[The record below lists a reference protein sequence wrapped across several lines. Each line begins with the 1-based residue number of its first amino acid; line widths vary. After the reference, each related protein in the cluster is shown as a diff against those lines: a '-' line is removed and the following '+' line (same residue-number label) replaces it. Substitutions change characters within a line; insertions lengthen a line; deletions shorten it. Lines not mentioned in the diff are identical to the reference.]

1 MQIKKKALGAVALS
15 FSALA
20 TEVALTQVA
29 NADVIRGDEVIAGN
43 FKPLENQVG
52 NDSYR
57 ITYTITND
65 STGKT
70 YKMTDSVKDNTTKA
84 AYDYIINHETDFYDS
99 HASGLDKGEP
109 VYFPDIVYDADEPHM
124 AGPFIVKS
132 YKVSKSAQTSN
143 GKTQYGAHFD
153 IHVSNEKPYNKTL
166 VKMVNDKGVLLD
178 ELSYPSS
185 ELAISLARAAL
196 SNHTKIPYIA
206 IVGPNTI
213 DKHDVTNLSS
223 ELVTYNGPEISSEQT
238 SYIFG
243 SPIKNGDVIKTFT
256 VTVKS
261 LDTDKELPIDE
272 RVIPNKV
279 TKPVETKP
287 VETKPVETKPV
298 ETKPVETKPATTKPV
313 ETKPVE
319 TKPVETKP
327 VETKPVE
334 TKPVTTKPVE
344 TKPVTTK
351 PVETKPAVTNYN
363 VTVKITDDATGKVI
377 GTKTLTGTGDDKYT
391 EVRSQQVNAFN
402 AYLKNGKY
410 EGLPV
415 SIIEND
421 NGYNYTYRPTGTVYQ
436 PVSSNSSE
444 GTRQSGNV
452 TTKTTT
458 LDLHVTSKPTP
469 AQSEVIEVVSKDGS
483 LLKTLTPQDL
493 GGKSVAEIVGSVRDG
508 LGNNIIPNTTLTST
522 EKPVYVTTNGTTVK
536 MWKLVL
542 TQGNIANPI
551 ETKPAETKPV
561 ETKPVE
567 TKPVETKPVETKPVE
582 TKPVETKPVET
593 KPVETKPVETKP
605 VEAKPVETK
614 PVETKPV
621 ETKPVETRP
630 VETKPVETKPV
641 ETKPVETKPVET
653 KPVETKPVETKPVET
668 KPVETKPVETKPVE
682 TKPVE
687 TKPITIKPVE
697 TKPVETKPVETKPV
711 ETKPVETKP
720 VETKPV
726 ETKPVETKPVDT
738 KPVETKPV
746 ETKPVETKPVETKP
760 VETKPVETKPV
771 ETKPVETKPVETK
784 PVETKPVETKPVET
798 KQTDPAKSTD
808 TKVDTKQTE
817 SAKSTDTKVTTA
829 SDTKPVVPTKDTTTS
844 KPVAPESLPK
854 TGDVGSILSYIGGS
868 SIISGL
874 SMLVKRRKNK

>member
-20 TEVALTQVA
+20 SEVALTQVA

-99 HASGLDKGEP
+99 HTSGLDKGEP

-196 SNHTKIPYIA
+196 STHTKIPYIA

-223 ELVTYNGPEISSEQT
+223 ELVTYNGPEISSKQT

-298 ETKPVETKPATTKPV
+298 ETKPVETKPVETKPV

-334 TKPVTTKPVE
+334 TKPVETKPVE
-344 TKPVTTK
+344 TKPVETKPVEVKPVTTK
-351 PVETKPAVTNYN
+351 PVETKPAITNYN

-415 SIIEND
+415 SLIEND

-452 TTKTTT
+452 ITKTAT

-493 GGKSVAEIVGSVRDG
+493 GGKSVAEVVGSVRDG
-508 LGNNIIPNTTLTST
+508 LGNNIIPNTTVTST
-522 EKPVYVTTNGTTVK
+522 DKPVYVTTNGTTVK
-536 MWKLVL
+536 TWKFVM
-542 TQGNIANPI
+542 TQGNIAN
-551 ETKPAETKPV
+551 PV

-567 TKPVETKPVETKPVE
+567 TKPVETKPAETK
-582 TKPVETKPVET
+582 
-593 KPVETKPVETKP
+593 
-605 VEAKPVETK
+605 
-614 PVETKPV
+614 
-621 ETKPVETRP
+621 
-630 VETKPVETKPV
+630 
-641 ETKPVETKPVET
+641 
-653 KPVETKPVETKPVET
+653 
-668 KPVETKPVETKPVE
+668 
-682 TKPVE
+682 
-687 TKPITIKPVE
+687 
-697 TKPVETKPVETKPV
+697 
-711 ETKPVETKP
+711 
-720 VETKPV
+720 
-726 ETKPVETKPVDT
+726 VD
-738 KPVETKPV
+738 
-746 ETKPVETKPVETKP
+746 
-760 VETKPVETKPV
+760 
-771 ETKPVETKPVETK
+771 
-784 PVETKPVETKPVET
+784 
-798 KQTDPAKSTD
+798 AKSTD
-808 TKVDTKQTE
+808 TKSTD
-817 SAKSTDTKVTTA
+817 AKST
-829 SDTKPVVPTKDTTTS
+829 KPI
-844 KPVAPESLPK
+844 APESLPK
-854 TGDVGSILSYIGGS
+854 TGDAGSLLGYIGSS

-874 SMLVKRRKNK
+874 AALIKRRKK

>member
-29 NADVIRGDEVIAGN
+29 KADVIRGDEVIAGN

-99 HASGLDKGEP
+99 HTSGLDKGEP
-109 VYFPDIVYDADEPHM
+109 IYFPDIVYDADEPHM

-223 ELVTYNGPEISSEQT
+223 ELVTYTGPEISSEQT
-238 SYIFG
+238 SDIFG

-298 ETKPVETKPATTKPV
+298 ETKPVETKPV

-319 TKPVETKP
+319 TKPS
-327 VETKPVE
+327 
-334 TKPVTTKPVE
+334 
-344 TKPVTTK
+344 
-351 PVETKPAVTNYN
+351 VTNYN

-377 GTKTLTGTGDDKYT
+377 STKTLTGTGNDKYN
-391 EVRSQQVNAFN
+391 EVRNQQINAFN

-421 NGYNYTYRPTGTVYQ
+421 NGYNYTYRPTGAVYQ

-452 TTKTTT
+452 TTKTAT

-469 AQSEVIEVVSKDGS
+469 AQSEVIDVVSKDGL
-483 LLKTLTPQDL
+483 LLKTLTSQDL
-493 GGKSVAEIVGSVRDG
+493 GGKTVAEVVGSVRDG
-508 LGNNIIPNTTLTST
+508 LGNNIIPNTTVTST
-522 EKPVYVTTNGTTVK
+522 DKPVYVTTNGTTVK
-536 MWKLVL
+536 TWKFVL
-542 TQGNIANPI
+542 TQGNIANP
-551 ETKPAETKPV
+551 V
-561 ETKPVE
+561 E
-567 TKPVETKPVETKPVE
+567 
-582 TKPVETKPVET
+582 
-593 KPVETKPVETKP
+593 
-605 VEAKPVETK
+605 
-614 PVETKPV
+614 
-621 ETKPVETRP
+621 
-630 VETKPVETKPV
+630 
-641 ETKPVETKPVET
+641 
-653 KPVETKPVETKPVET
+653 
-668 KPVETKPVETKPVE
+668 
-682 TKPVE
+682 
-687 TKPITIKPVE
+687 
-697 TKPVETKPVETKPV
+697 
-711 ETKPVETKP
+711 
-720 VETKPV
+720 
-726 ETKPVETKPVDT
+726 T

-798 KQTDPAKSTD
+798 KPVETKPVETKPVETKPVETKPVETKPVETKPVETKPVGTKPVETKPVETKPVETKPVETKPVETKPVEPTPVETKPVETKPVETKPVDTKPVETKPVETKPAETKPVETKPAETKPVETKPVETKSVETKTAETKPTETKVNAKSTD
-808 TKVDTKQTE
+808 TKSTDVKSTDAKTTD
-817 SAKSTDTKVTTA
+817 AKST
-829 SDTKPVVPTKDTTTS
+829 

-854 TGDVGSILSYIGGS
+854 TGDGGSILSYLGSS

-874 SMLVKRRKNK
+874 AALIKRRKK

>member
-109 VYFPDIVYDADEPHM
+109 VYFPDIVYDADEPHIS
-124 AGPFIVKS
+124 GPFIVKS

-166 VKMVNDKGVLLD
+166 VKIVNDKGVLLG

-185 ELAISLARAAL
+185 KLAISSARAAL
-196 SNHTKIPYIA
+196 KNHTRIPYIA
-206 IVGPNTI
+206 TFGPNAI
-213 DKHDVTNLSS
+213 DKHDVTSLSS
-223 ELVTYNGPEISSEQT
+223 ELVTYNGPEISSTQT
-238 SYIFG
+238 SEIFG
-243 SPIKNGDVIKTFT
+243 SPIKNGDVIKTIT

-261 LDTDKELPIDE
+261 LDTDTELPVAD

-279 TKPVETKP
+279 TKPIETKPVETKPVETKPVETKPVETKPVETKP

-298 ETKPVETKPATTKPV
+298 ETKPVETKPA
-313 ETKPVE
+313 
-319 TKPVETKP
+319 
-327 VETKPVE
+327 
-334 TKPVTTKPVE
+334 
-344 TKPVTTK
+344 TTK

-391 EVRSQQVNAFN
+391 EVRNQQVNAFN

-452 TTKTTT
+452 TTKTAT

-536 MWKLVL
+536 TWKLVL
-542 TQGNIANPI
+542 TQGNIAN
-551 ETKPAETKPV
+551 PV

-621 ETKPVETRP
+621 ETKPV
-630 VETKPVETKPV
+630 
-641 ETKPVETKPVET
+641 
-653 KPVETKPVETKPVET
+653 
-668 KPVETKPVETKPVE
+668 
-682 TKPVE
+682 
-687 TKPITIKPVE
+687 
-697 TKPVETKPVETKPV
+697 
-711 ETKPVETKP
+711 
-720 VETKPV
+720 
-726 ETKPVETKPVDT
+726 DT

-771 ETKPVETKPVETK
+771 ETKPVENKPVETK

-798 KQTDPAKSTD
+798 KPIETKPVETKVDAKSTD
-808 TKVDTKQTE
+808 TKSTDVKSTDV
-817 SAKSTDTKVTTA
+817 KSTDTKSTYVKST
-829 SDTKPVVPTKDTTTS
+829 DTKLADAKFTDAKST

-854 TGDVGSILSYIGGS
+854 TGDGGSILSYLGSS

-874 SMLVKRRKNK
+874 AALIKRRKK

>member
-20 TEVALTQVA
+20 SEVALTQVA

-99 HASGLDKGEP
+99 HTSGLDKGEP
-109 VYFPDIVYDADEPHM
+109 IYFPDVVYDADEPHM

-196 SNHTKIPYIA
+196 SNHSKIPYIA

-298 ETKPVETKPATTKPV
+298 ETKPVETKP
-313 ETKPVE
+313 
-319 TKPVETKP
+319 
-327 VETKPVE
+327 
-334 TKPVTTKPVE
+334 VE

-351 PVETKPAVTNYN
+351 PVETKPAITNYN

-415 SIIEND
+415 SLIEND

-452 TTKTTT
+452 ITKTAT

-493 GGKSVAEIVGSVRDG
+493 GGKSVAEVVGSVRDG
-508 LGNNIIPNTTLTST
+508 LGNNIIPNTTVTST
-522 EKPVYVTTNGTTVK
+522 DKPVYVTTNGTTVK
-536 MWKLVL
+536 TWKFIL
-542 TQGNIANPI
+542 TQGNI
-551 ETKPAETKPV
+551 TTPV

-605 VEAKPVETK
+605 VD
-614 PVETKPV
+614 
-621 ETKPVETRP
+621 
-630 VETKPVETKPV
+630 TKPVETKPV

-653 KPVETKPVETKPVET
+653 KPVETKPTETKPVDT
-668 KPVETKPVETKPVE
+668 KPT
-682 TKPVE
+682 
-687 TKPITIKPVE
+687 
-697 TKPVETKPVETKPV
+697 
-711 ETKPVETKP
+711 
-720 VETKPV
+720 

-798 KQTDPAKSTD
+798 KPVATKPVDIKPVETKPLETKVDAKSTD
-808 TKVDTKQTE
+808 
-817 SAKSTDTKVTTA
+817 AKSTDVKSTDAKTTDAKSTDAKTTDAKSTDVKSTYTKSADAKSTDA
-829 SDTKPVVPTKDTTTS
+829 KSTKPI
-844 KPVAPESLPK
+844 APESLPK
-854 TGDVGSILSYIGGS
+854 TGDGGSILSYLGSS

-874 SMLVKRRKNK
+874 AALIKRRKK

>member
-29 NADVIRGDEVIAGN
+29 NADVIRGDEVIAEN

-99 HASGLDKGEP
+99 HTSGLDKGEP
-109 VYFPDIVYDADEPHM
+109 IYFPDIVYDADEPHM

-166 VKMVNDKGVLLD
+166 VQIVNDKGVLLNEMD
-178 ELSYPSS
+178 YPSTK
-185 ELAISLARAAL
+185 LAISSARAAL
-196 SNHTKIPYIA
+196 QNHTRIPYIA
-206 IVGPNTI
+206 ILGTNGMSQ
-213 DKHDVTNLSS
+213 HDVTNLSS
-223 ELVTYNGPEISSEQT
+223 ELVTYSGPEISSKQT
-238 SYIFG
+238 SDIFG
-243 SPIKNGDVIKTFT
+243 SPIKNGDVIKTIT

-261 LDTDKELPIDE
+261 LDSDKELPVDE

-279 TKPVETKP
+279 TKPIE
-287 VETKPVETKPV
+287 
-298 ETKPVETKPATTKPV
+298 TKPV

-334 TKPVTTKPVE
+334 TKPVETKPVETKPDETKPVE

-351 PVETKPAVTNYN
+351 PVETKPVETKPVETKPVTTKPVETKPSVTNYN
-363 VTVKITDDATGKVI
+363 ITVKITDDATGKVI
-377 GTKTLTGTGDDKYT
+377 NTKTLTGTGNDKYN
-391 EVRSQQVNAFN
+391 EVRNQQVNAFN

-415 SIIEND
+415 SINEND
-421 NGYNYTYRPTGTVYQ
+421 NGYNYTYRPTGAVYQ

-452 TTKTTT
+452 TTKTAT

-469 AQSEVIEVVSKDGS
+469 AQSEVIEVVSKDGL
-483 LLKTLTPQDL
+483 LLKTLTSQDL
-493 GGKSVAEIVGSVRDG
+493 GGKTVAEVVGSVRDG
-508 LGNNIIPNTTLTST
+508 LGNNIIPNTTVTST
-522 EKPVYVTTNGTTVK
+522 DKPVYITTNGTTVK
-536 MWKLVL
+536 TWKLVL
-542 TQGNIANPI
+542 TQGDIANPVDSKPV
-551 ETKPAETKPV
+551 ETKPVETKPDETKPV

-605 VEAKPVETK
+605 VETKPVETK

-621 ETKPVETRP
+621 ETKPVETKPVETKPVETKPVETKPVETKPVEPKPAETRP

-687 TKPITIKPVE
+687 TKPVE

-711 ETKPVETKP
+711 ETKPAETKP
-720 VETKPV
+720 VETKPA
-726 ETKPVETKPVDT
+726 ETKPVETKT
-738 KPVETKPV
+738 AETKPT
-746 ETKPVETKPVETKP
+746 ETKVN
-760 VETKPVETKPV
+760 
-771 ETKPVETKPVETK
+771 
-784 PVETKPVETKPVET
+784 
-798 KQTDPAKSTD
+798 AKSTD
-808 TKVDTKQTE
+808 TKSTDVKSTDAKTTD
-817 SAKSTDTKVTTA
+817 AKST
-829 SDTKPVVPTKDTTTS
+829 

-854 TGDVGSILSYIGGS
+854 TGDGGSILSYLGSS

-874 SMLVKRRKNK
+874 ATLIKRRKNK

>member
-29 NADVIRGDEVIAGN
+29 KADVIRGDEVIAGN

-99 HASGLDKGEP
+99 HTSGLDKGEP
-109 VYFPDIVYDADEPHM
+109 IYFPDIVYDADEPHM

-223 ELVTYNGPEISSEQT
+223 ELVTYTGPEISSKQT
-238 SYIFG
+238 SDIFG

-298 ETKPVETKPATTKPV
+298 ETKPVETKPV
-313 ETKPVE
+313 ETKPS
-319 TKPVETKP
+319 
-327 VETKPVE
+327 
-334 TKPVTTKPVE
+334 
-344 TKPVTTK
+344 
-351 PVETKPAVTNYN
+351 VTNYN

-377 GTKTLTGTGDDKYT
+377 STKTLTGTGNDKYN
-391 EVRSQQVNAFN
+391 EVRNQQINAFN

-421 NGYNYTYRPTGTVYQ
+421 NGYNYTYRPTGAVYQ

-452 TTKTTT
+452 TTKTAT

-469 AQSEVIEVVSKDGS
+469 AQSEVIDVVSKDGL
-483 LLKTLTPQDL
+483 LLKTLTSQDL
-493 GGKSVAEIVGSVRDG
+493 GGKTVAEVVGSVRDG
-508 LGNNIIPNTTLTST
+508 LGNNIIPNTTVTST
-522 EKPVYVTTNGTTVK
+522 DKPVYVTTNGTTVK
-536 MWKLVL
+536 TWKFVL
-542 TQGNIANPI
+542 TQGNIAN
-551 ETKPAETKPV
+551 PV

-593 KPVETKPVETKP
+593 KPVEPTPVETKPVETKP
-605 VEAKPVETK
+605 AETKPVETKPAETK

-621 ETKPVETRP
+621 ETKS
-630 VETKPVETKPV
+630 VETKTAETKPT
-641 ETKPVETKPVET
+641 ETKVN
-653 KPVETKPVETKPVET
+653 
-668 KPVETKPVETKPVE
+668 
-682 TKPVE
+682 
-687 TKPITIKPVE
+687 
-697 TKPVETKPVETKPV
+697 
-711 ETKPVETKP
+711 
-720 VETKPV
+720 
-726 ETKPVETKPVDT
+726 
-738 KPVETKPV
+738 
-746 ETKPVETKPVETKP
+746 
-760 VETKPVETKPV
+760 
-771 ETKPVETKPVETK
+771 
-784 PVETKPVETKPVET
+784 
-798 KQTDPAKSTD
+798 AKSTD
-808 TKVDTKQTE
+808 TKSTDVKSTDAKTTD
-817 SAKSTDTKVTTA
+817 AKST
-829 SDTKPVVPTKDTTTS
+829 

-854 TGDVGSILSYIGGS
+854 TGDGGSILSYLGSS

-874 SMLVKRRKNK
+874 AALIKRRKK

>member
-99 HASGLDKGEP
+99 HTSGLDKGEP
-109 VYFPDIVYDADEPHM
+109 IYFPDIVYDADEPHM

-166 VKMVNDKGVLLD
+166 VKIVNDKGVLLNEMD
-178 ELSYPSS
+178 YPSTK
-185 ELAISLARAAL
+185 LAISSARAAL
-196 SNHTKIPYIA
+196 QNHTRIPYIA
-206 IVGPNTI
+206 ILGTNGMSQ
-213 DKHDVTNLSS
+213 HDVTNLSS
-223 ELVTYNGPEISSEQT
+223 ELVTYSGPEISSKQT
-238 SYIFG
+238 SDIFG
-243 SPIKNGDVIKTFT
+243 SPIKNGDVIKTIT

-261 LDTDKELPIDE
+261 LDSDKELPVDE

-279 TKPVETKP
+279 TKPIETKP
-287 VETKPVETKPV
+287 VETKPVETKPD
-298 ETKPVETKPATTKPV
+298 
-313 ETKPVE
+313 
-319 TKPVETKP
+319 
-327 VETKPVE
+327 ETKPVE

-344 TKPVTTK
+344 TKPS
-351 PVETKPAVTNYN
+351 VTNYN
-363 VTVKITDDATGKVI
+363 ITVKITDDATGKVI
-377 GTKTLTGTGDDKYT
+377 NTKTLTGTGNDKYN
-391 EVRSQQVNAFN
+391 EVRNQQVNAFN

-415 SIIEND
+415 SINEND
-421 NGYNYTYRPTGTVYQ
+421 NGYNYTYRPTGAVYQ

-452 TTKTTT
+452 TTKTAT

-469 AQSEVIEVVSKDGS
+469 AQSEVIEVVSKDGL
-483 LLKTLTPQDL
+483 LLKTLTSQDL
-493 GGKSVAEIVGSVRDG
+493 GGKTVAEVVGSVRDG
-508 LGNNIIPNTTLTST
+508 LGNNIIPNTTVTST
-522 EKPVYVTTNGTTVK
+522 DKPVYITTNGTTVK
-536 MWKLVL
+536 TWKLVL
-542 TQGNIANPI
+542 TQGDIANPVDS
-551 ETKPAETKPV
+551 KPV
-561 ETKPVE
+561 E
-567 TKPVETKPVETKPVE
+567 
-582 TKPVETKPVET
+582 
-593 KPVETKPVETKP
+593 
-605 VEAKPVETK
+605 
-614 PVETKPV
+614 
-621 ETKPVETRP
+621 
-630 VETKPVETKPV
+630 
-641 ETKPVETKPVET
+641 
-653 KPVETKPVETKPVET
+653 
-668 KPVETKPVETKPVE
+668 
-682 TKPVE
+682 
-687 TKPITIKPVE
+687 
-697 TKPVETKPVETKPV
+697 
-711 ETKPVETKP
+711 
-720 VETKPV
+720 
-726 ETKPVETKPVDT
+726 T

-798 KQTDPAKSTD
+798 KPVETKPVETKPVETKPVETKPVETKPVETKPVETKPVETKPVETKPDETKPVETKPVETKPVETKPVETKPVETKPVETKQVETKPVEPKPAETKPVETKPVETKPVETKPVETNPVETKPVETKPVETKPVETKPVETKPVETKPVETKPVETKPVETKPVETKPVETKPVETKPVETKPVETKPVETKPVETKPVETKPVETKPVETKPVETKPTDTTDTKSTD
-808 TKVDTKQTE
+808 TKSTYV
-817 SAKSTDTKVTTA
+817 KSTDTKLADAKFTDAKST
-829 SDTKPVVPTKDTTTS
+829 

-854 TGDVGSILSYIGGS
+854 TGDVGSILSYLGSS

-874 SMLVKRRKNK
+874 AALIKRRKK

>member
-20 TEVALTQVA
+20 SEVALTQVA

-99 HASGLDKGEP
+99 HTSGLDKGEP
-109 VYFPDIVYDADEPHM
+109 IYFPDVVYDADEPHM

-298 ETKPVETKPATTKPV
+298 ETKPVDTKPV

-344 TKPVTTK
+344 TKP
-351 PVETKPAVTNYN
+351 AITNYN

-415 SIIEND
+415 SLIEND

-452 TTKTTT
+452 ITKTAT

-493 GGKSVAEIVGSVRDG
+493 GGKSVAEVVGSVRDG
-508 LGNNIIPNTTLTST
+508 LGNNIIPNTTVTST
-522 EKPVYVTTNGTTVK
+522 DKPVYVTTNGTTVK
-536 MWKLVL
+536 TWKFIL
-542 TQGNIANPI
+542 TQGNI
-551 ETKPAETKPV
+551 TT
-561 ETKPVE
+561 
-567 TKPVETKPVETKPVE
+567 
-582 TKPVETKPVET
+582 
-593 KPVETKPVETKP
+593 
-605 VEAKPVETK
+605 
-614 PVETKPV
+614 
-621 ETKPVETRP
+621 
-630 VETKPVETKPV
+630 
-641 ETKPVETKPVET
+641 
-653 KPVETKPVETKPVET
+653 
-668 KPVETKPVETKPVE
+668 
-682 TKPVE
+682 
-687 TKPITIKPVE
+687 
-697 TKPVETKPVETKPV
+697 PVETKPVETKPV

-760 VETKPVETKPV
+760 VETKPTETKPVDTKPTETKPVETKPVDTKPVEIKPVETKPVETKPVETKPVETKPTETKPVETKPVETKPVETKPVDTKPVETKPV

-798 KQTDPAKSTD
+798 KPVDIKPVETKPLETKVDAKSTD
-808 TKVDTKQTE
+808 
-817 SAKSTDTKVTTA
+817 AKSTDVKSTDAKTTDAKSTDAKTTDAKSTDVKSTYTKSADAKSTDA
-829 SDTKPVVPTKDTTTS
+829 KSTKPI
-844 KPVAPESLPK
+844 APESLPK
-854 TGDVGSILSYIGGS
+854 TGDGGSILSYLGSS

-874 SMLVKRRKNK
+874 AALIKRRKK

>member
-99 HASGLDKGEP
+99 HTSGLDKGEP
-109 VYFPDIVYDADEPHM
+109 IYFPDIMYDADEPHM

-213 DKHDVTNLSS
+213 DKHDVTNVSS
-223 ELVTYNGPEISSEQT
+223 ELVTYNGPEISSKQT

-298 ETKPVETKPATTKPV
+298 ETKPVETKP
-313 ETKPVE
+313 
-319 TKPVETKP
+319 
-327 VETKPVE
+327 
-334 TKPVTTKPVE
+334 
-344 TKPVTTK
+344 VTTK

-363 VTVKITDDATGKVI
+363 VTVKITDDATGNVI

-415 SIIEND
+415 SLIEND

-436 PVSSNSSE
+436 PVSSKSSE

-452 TTKTTT
+452 ITKTAT

-536 MWKLVL
+536 TWKLVL
-542 TQGNIANPI
+542 TQGNIAN
-551 ETKPAETKPV
+551 
-561 ETKPVE
+561 
-567 TKPVETKPVETKPVE
+567 PVE

-621 ETKPVETRP
+621 ETKPVET
-630 VETKPVETKPV
+630 KPVETKPV
-641 ETKPVETKPVET
+641 ETKPVETKPVAT
-653 KPVETKPVETKPVET
+653 KPVETKPVETKQVE
-668 KPVETKPVETKPVE
+668 
-682 TKPVE
+682 
-687 TKPITIKPVE
+687 
-697 TKPVETKPVETKPV
+697 
-711 ETKPVETKP
+711 
-720 VETKPV
+720 
-726 ETKPVETKPVDT
+726 T

-798 KQTDPAKSTD
+798 KPVETKPVETKPVETKPVETKPVETKPVETKPVETKPVETKPVETKPVETKPVETKPVETKPVETKPVETKPVETKPVETQSVETKPTDTKSTDVKSTD
-808 TKVDTKQTE
+808 TKSTYVKSSDTKLADTKLADVKFTD
-817 SAKSTDTKVTTA
+817 AKST
-829 SDTKPVVPTKDTTTS
+829 
-844 KPVAPESLPK
+844 KPVALESLPK
-854 TGDVGSILSYIGGS
+854 TGDAGSILSYLGSS

-874 SMLVKRRKNK
+874 AALIKRRKK

>member
-1 MQIKKKALGAVALS
+1 MKLLLEI
-15 FSALA
+15 
-20 TEVALTQVA
+20 
-29 NADVIRGDEVIAGN
+29 

-99 HASGLDKGEP
+99 HTSGLDKGEP
-109 VYFPDIVYDADEPHM
+109 IYFPDIVYDADEPHM

-166 VKMVNDKGVLLD
+166 VKIVNDKGVLLNEMD
-178 ELSYPSS
+178 YPSTK
-185 ELAISLARAAL
+185 LAISSARAAL
-196 SNHTKIPYIA
+196 QNHTRIPYIA
-206 IVGPNTI
+206 ILGTNGMSQ
-213 DKHDVTNLSS
+213 HDVTNLSS
-223 ELVTYNGPEISSEQT
+223 ELVTYSGPEISSKQT
-238 SYIFG
+238 SDIFG
-243 SPIKNGDVIKTFT
+243 SPIKNGDVIKTIT

-261 LDTDKELPIDE
+261 LDSDKELPVDE

-279 TKPVETKP
+279 TKPIETKPVETKP

-298 ETKPVETKPATTKPV
+298 ETKPVETKPVETKPV
-313 ETKPVE
+313 ETKPDETKPVETKPVTTKPVE

-344 TKPVTTK
+344 TKPS
-351 PVETKPAVTNYN
+351 VTNYN
-363 VTVKITDDATGKVI
+363 ITVKITDDATGKVI
-377 GTKTLTGTGDDKYT
+377 NTKTLTGTGNDKYN
-391 EVRSQQVNAFN
+391 EVRNQQVNAFN

-415 SIIEND
+415 SINEND
-421 NGYNYTYRPTGTVYQ
+421 NGYNYTYRPTGAVYQ

-452 TTKTTT
+452 TTKTAT

-469 AQSEVIEVVSKDGS
+469 AQSEVIEVVSKDGL
-483 LLKTLTPQDL
+483 LLKTLTSQDL
-493 GGKSVAEIVGSVRDG
+493 GGKTVAEVVGSVRDG
-508 LGNNIIPNTTLTST
+508 LGNNIIPNTTVTST
-522 EKPVYVTTNGTTVK
+522 DKPVYITTNGTTVK
-536 MWKLVL
+536 TWKLVL
-542 TQGNIANPI
+542 TQGDIANPVDS
-551 ETKPAETKPV
+551 KPVETKPV

-605 VEAKPVETK
+605 VETKPVETK

-621 ETKPVETRP
+621 ETKPVETKPVETKPVETKPVETKPVETKPVETKPVEPKPAETRP

-687 TKPITIKPVE
+687 TKPVE
-697 TKPVETKPVETKPV
+697 
-711 ETKPVETKP
+711 
-720 VETKPV
+720 
-726 ETKPVETKPVDT
+726 T

-798 KQTDPAKSTD
+798 KPVETKPVETKPTDTTDTKSTD
-808 TKVDTKQTE
+808 TKSTYV
-817 SAKSTDTKVTTA
+817 KSTDTKLADAKFTDAKST
-829 SDTKPVVPTKDTTTS
+829 

-854 TGDVGSILSYIGGS
+854 TGDVGSILSYLGSS

-874 SMLVKRRKNK
+874 AALIKRRKK

>member
-1 MQIKKKALGAVALS
+1 
-15 FSALA
+15 
-20 TEVALTQVA
+20 
-29 NADVIRGDEVIAGN
+29 
-43 FKPLENQVG
+43 
-52 NDSYR
+52 
-57 ITYTITND
+57 
-65 STGKT
+65 
-70 YKMTDSVKDNTTKA
+70 MTDSVKDNTTKA

-99 HASGLDKGEP
+99 HTSGLDKGEP
-109 VYFPDIVYDADEPHM
+109 IYFPDIMYDADEPHM

-238 SYIFG
+238 SELFN

-261 LDTDKELPIDE
+261 LDTDKELPIDK

-279 TKPVETKP
+279 TKPIETKP
-287 VETKPVETKPV
+287 VE
-298 ETKPVETKPATTKPV
+298 TKPV

-344 TKPVTTK
+344 TKPS
-351 PVETKPAVTNYN
+351 VTNYN

-377 GTKTLTGTGDDKYT
+377 STKTLTGTGNDKYN
-391 EVRSQQVNAFN
+391 EVRNQQVNAFN

-421 NGYNYTYRPTGTVYQ
+421 NGYNYTYRPNGAVYQ

-452 TTKTTT
+452 TTKTAT
-458 LDLHVTSKPTP
+458 LDLHVTSKSTP
-469 AQSEVIEVVSKDGS
+469 AQSEVIEVVSKDGL

-493 GGKSVAEIVGSVRDG
+493 GGKTVAEVVGSVRDG
-508 LGNNIIPNTTLTST
+508 LGNNIIPNTTVTST
-522 EKPVYVTTNGTTVK
+522 DKPVYVTTNGTTVK
-536 MWKLVL
+536 TWKFVL
-542 TQGNIANPI
+542 TQGSISN
-551 ETKPAETKPV
+551 TT
-561 ETKPVE
+561 
-567 TKPVETKPVETKPVE
+567 
-582 TKPVETKPVET
+582 
-593 KPVETKPVETKP
+593 
-605 VEAKPVETK
+605 
-614 PVETKPV
+614 
-621 ETKPVETRP
+621 
-630 VETKPVETKPV
+630 
-641 ETKPVETKPVET
+641 
-653 KPVETKPVETKPVET
+653 
-668 KPVETKPVETKPVE
+668 
-682 TKPVE
+682 
-687 TKPITIKPVE
+687 
-697 TKPVETKPVETKPV
+697 
-711 ETKPVETKP
+711 
-720 VETKPV
+720 
-726 ETKPVETKPVDT
+726 ETKPVDT

-798 KQTDPAKSTD
+798 TPVETKPVETKLVETKPVETKPVETKPVETKPVETKPVETTPVETKPVETKPVETKPVETKPVETKPVETKPVETKPVETKPVETKPVETKVETKPVENKPVETKPVETKPVETKVETKPVETKPVETKVDAKSTD
-808 TKVDTKQTE
+808 I
-817 SAKSTDTKVTTA
+817 KST
-829 SDTKPVVPTKDTTTS
+829 

-854 TGDVGSILSYIGGS
+854 TGDAGSILSYLGSS

-874 SMLVKRRKNK
+874 ATLLKRRKNK

>member
-20 TEVALTQVA
+20 SEVALTQVA

-99 HASGLDKGEP
+99 HTSGLDKGEP
-109 VYFPDIVYDADEPHM
+109 IYFPDVVYDADEPHM

-298 ETKPVETKPATTKPV
+298 ETKPVDTKPVETKPV

-344 TKPVTTK
+344 TKP
-351 PVETKPAVTNYN
+351 AITNYN

-415 SIIEND
+415 SLIEND

-452 TTKTTT
+452 ITKTAT

-493 GGKSVAEIVGSVRDG
+493 GGKSVAEVVGSVRDG
-508 LGNNIIPNTTLTST
+508 LGNNIIPNTTVTST
-522 EKPVYVTTNGTTVK
+522 DKPVYVTTNGTTVK
-536 MWKLVL
+536 TWKFIL
-542 TQGNIANPI
+542 TQGNI
-551 ETKPAETKPV
+551 TTPV

-593 KPVETKPVETKP
+593 KPVD
-605 VEAKPVETK
+605 
-614 PVETKPV
+614 
-621 ETKPVETRP
+621 
-630 VETKPVETKPV
+630 TKPVETKPV

-653 KPVETKPVETKPVET
+653 KPVETKPTETKPVDTKPTETKPVETKPVDTKPVET

-687 TKPITIKPVE
+687 TKPTE

-711 ETKPVETKP
+711 ETKPVD
-720 VETKPV
+720 TKPV

-784 PVETKPVETKPVET
+784 PVETKPVDIKPVET
-798 KQTDPAKSTD
+798 KPLETKVDAKSTD
-808 TKVDTKQTE
+808 
-817 SAKSTDTKVTTA
+817 AKSTDVKSTDAKTTDAKSTDAKTTDAKSTDVKSTYTKSADAKSTDA
-829 SDTKPVVPTKDTTTS
+829 KSTKPI
-844 KPVAPESLPK
+844 APESLPK
-854 TGDVGSILSYIGGS
+854 TGDGGSILSYLGSS

-874 SMLVKRRKNK
+874 AALIKRRKK

>member
-29 NADVIRGDEVIAGN
+29 KADVIRGDEVIAGN

-99 HASGLDKGEP
+99 HTSGLDKGEP
-109 VYFPDIVYDADEPHM
+109 IYFPDIVYDADEPHM

-238 SYIFG
+238 SELFN

-261 LDTDKELPIDE
+261 LDTDKELPIDK

-298 ETKPVETKPATTKPV
+298 ETKPVETKP
-313 ETKPVE
+313 
-319 TKPVETKP
+319 
-327 VETKPVE
+327 
-334 TKPVTTKPVE
+334 VTTKPS
-344 TKPVTTK
+344 
-351 PVETKPAVTNYN
+351 VTNYN

-377 GTKTLTGTGDDKYT
+377 STKTLTGTGNDKYN
-391 EVRSQQVNAFN
+391 EVRNQQVNAFN

-421 NGYNYTYRPTGTVYQ
+421 NGYNYTYRPTGAVYQ

-452 TTKTTT
+452 TTKTAT

-469 AQSEVIEVVSKDGS
+469 AQSEVIEVVSKDGL
-483 LLKTLTPQDL
+483 LLKTLTSQDL
-493 GGKSVAEIVGSVRDG
+493 GGKTVAEVVGSVRDG
-508 LGNNIIPNTTLTST
+508 LGNNIIPNTTITST
-522 EKPVYVTTNGTTVK
+522 DKPVYVTTNGTTVK
-536 MWKLVL
+536 TWKLVL
-542 TQGNIANPI
+542 TQGNIAN
-551 ETKPAETKPV
+551 
-561 ETKPVE
+561 PVE

-621 ETKPVETRP
+621 ETKPVETKHVETKP
-630 VETKPVETKPV
+630 VETKPVETKPVATKPVETKPVETKPVETKPVETKPVETKVETKPVETKPV

-668 KPVETKPVETKPVE
+668 KPVETKPDETKLVETKPVE

-687 TKPITIKPVE
+687 TKPVGTKPVE

-711 ETKPVETKP
+711 ETKPVETKPVEPTP

-746 ETKPVETKPVETKP
+746 ETKPAETKPVETKPAETKPVETKP
-760 VETKPVETKPV
+760 VETKPVETKTA
-771 ETKPVETKPVETK
+771 ETKPTETKVN
-784 PVETKPVETKPVET
+784 
-798 KQTDPAKSTD
+798 AKSTD
-808 TKVDTKQTE
+808 TKSTDVKSTDAKTTD
-817 SAKSTDTKVTTA
+817 AKST
-829 SDTKPVVPTKDTTTS
+829 

-854 TGDVGSILSYIGGS
+854 TGDGGSILSYLGSS

-874 SMLVKRRKNK
+874 ATLIKRRKNK

>member
-29 NADVIRGDEVIAGN
+29 KADVIRGDEVIAGN

-99 HASGLDKGEP
+99 HTSGLDKGEP
-109 VYFPDIVYDADEPHM
+109 IYFPDIVYDADEPHM

-223 ELVTYNGPEISSEQT
+223 ELVTYTGPEISSKQT
-238 SYIFG
+238 SDIFG

-298 ETKPVETKPATTKPV
+298 ETKPVETKPV

-334 TKPVTTKPVE
+334 TKPS
-344 TKPVTTK
+344 
-351 PVETKPAVTNYN
+351 VTNYN

-377 GTKTLTGTGDDKYT
+377 STKTLTGTGNDKYN
-391 EVRSQQVNAFN
+391 EVRNQQINAFN

-421 NGYNYTYRPTGTVYQ
+421 NGYNYTYRPTGAVYQ

-452 TTKTTT
+452 TTKTAT

-469 AQSEVIEVVSKDGS
+469 AQSEVIDVVSKDGL
-483 LLKTLTPQDL
+483 LLKTLTSQDL
-493 GGKSVAEIVGSVRDG
+493 GGKTVAEVVGSVRDG
-508 LGNNIIPNTTLTST
+508 LGNNIIPNTTVTST
-522 EKPVYVTTNGTTVK
+522 DKPVYVTTNGTTVK
-536 MWKLVL
+536 TWKFVL
-542 TQGNIANPI
+542 TQGNIAN
-551 ETKPAETKPV
+551 
-561 ETKPVE
+561 
-567 TKPVETKPVETKPVE
+567 
-582 TKPVETKPVET
+582 
-593 KPVETKPVETKP
+593 
-605 VEAKPVETK
+605 
-614 PVETKPV
+614 
-621 ETKPVETRP
+621 
-630 VETKPVETKPV
+630 
-641 ETKPVETKPVET
+641 
-653 KPVETKPVETKPVET
+653 
-668 KPVETKPVETKPVE
+668 
-682 TKPVE
+682 
-687 TKPITIKPVE
+687 
-697 TKPVETKPVETKPV
+697 PVETKPV

-784 PVETKPVETKPVET
+784 PVGTKPVETKPVETKPVET
-798 KQTDPAKSTD
+798 KPVGTKPVETKPVETKPVETKPVETKPVETKPVEPTPVETKPVETKPVETKPVDTKPVETKPVETKPAETKPVETKPAETKPVETKPVETKSVETKTAETKPTETKVNAKSTD
-808 TKVDTKQTE
+808 TKSTDVKSTDAKTTD
-817 SAKSTDTKVTTA
+817 AKST
-829 SDTKPVVPTKDTTTS
+829 

-854 TGDVGSILSYIGGS
+854 TGDGGSILSYLGSS

-874 SMLVKRRKNK
+874 AALIKRRKK

>member
-20 TEVALTQVA
+20 SEVALAQVA

-70 YKMTDSVKDNTTKA
+70 YKMTDSVRDNTTKA

-223 ELVTYNGPEISSEQT
+223 ELVTYTGPEISSKQT
-238 SYIFG
+238 SDIFG

-298 ETKPVETKPATTKPV
+298 ETKPVETKPV

-334 TKPVTTKPVE
+334 TKPA
-344 TKPVTTK
+344 TTK

-391 EVRSQQVNAFN
+391 EVRNQQVNAFN

-452 TTKTTT
+452 TTKTAT

-469 AQSEVIEVVSKDGS
+469 AQSEVIEVVSRDGS

-493 GGKSVAEIVGSVRDG
+493 GGKTVAEVVGSVRDG
-508 LGNNIIPNTTLTST
+508 LGNNIIPNTTVTST
-522 EKPVYVTTNGTTVK
+522 DKPVYVTTNGTTVK
-536 MWKLVL
+536 TWKFVL
-542 TQGNIANPI
+542 TQGNIANP
-551 ETKPAETKPV
+551 V

-567 TKPVETKPVETKPVE
+567 N
-582 TKPVETKPVET
+582 
-593 KPVETKPVETKP
+593 
-605 VEAKPVETK
+605 
-614 PVETKPV
+614 
-621 ETKPVETRP
+621 
-630 VETKPVETKPV
+630 
-641 ETKPVETKPVET
+641 
-653 KPVETKPVETKPVET
+653 
-668 KPVETKPVETKPVE
+668 KPVETKPVE

-687 TKPITIKPVE
+687 TKPIE
-697 TKPVETKPVETKPV
+697 TKPVETKSVETKP
-711 ETKPVETKP
+711 T
-720 VETKPV
+720 
-726 ETKPVETKPVDT
+726 DT
-738 KPVETKPV
+738 KS
-746 ETKPVETKPVETKP
+746 
-760 VETKPVETKPV
+760 
-771 ETKPVETKPVETK
+771 
-784 PVETKPVETKPVET
+784 
-798 KQTDPAKSTD
+798 TDVKSTD
-808 TKVDTKQTE
+808 TKSTYVKSSDTKLADVKFTD
-817 SAKSTDTKVTTA
+817 AKST
-829 SDTKPVVPTKDTTTS
+829 
-844 KPVAPESLPK
+844 KPVALESLPK
-854 TGDVGSILSYIGGS
+854 TGDAGSILSYLGSS

-874 SMLVKRRKNK
+874 AALIKRRKK

>member
-1 MQIKKKALGAVALS
+1 
-15 FSALA
+15 
-20 TEVALTQVA
+20 
-29 NADVIRGDEVIAGN
+29 
-43 FKPLENQVG
+43 
-52 NDSYR
+52 
-57 ITYTITND
+57 
-65 STGKT
+65 
-70 YKMTDSVKDNTTKA
+70 MTDSVKDSTTKT

-99 HASGLDKGEP
+99 HTSGLDKGEP

-143 GKTQYGAHFD
+143 GQTQYGAHFD
-153 IHVSNEKPYNKTL
+153 IHISNEKPYNKTL

-223 ELVTYNGPEISSEQT
+223 ELVTYNGPEISSKQT
-238 SYIFG
+238 SDIFG

-298 ETKPVETKPATTKPV
+298 TT
-313 ETKPVE
+313 T
-319 TKPVETKP
+319 PVETKP

-344 TKPVTTK
+344 TKPS
-351 PVETKPAVTNYN
+351 VTNYN
-363 VTVKITDDATGKVI
+363 ITVKITDDATGKVI
-377 GTKTLTGTGDDKYT
+377 GTKTLTGTGNDKYN
-391 EVRSQQVNAFN
+391 EVRNQQVNAFN

-415 SIIEND
+415 SINEND

-452 TTKTTT
+452 TTKTAT

-469 AQSEVIEVVSKDGS
+469 AQSEVIEVVSRDGS

-493 GGKSVAEIVGSVRDG
+493 GGKTVAEVVGSVRDG
-508 LGNNIIPNTTLTST
+508 LGNNIIPNTTVTST
-522 EKPVYVTTNGTTVK
+522 VK
-536 MWKLVL
+536 TWKFVL
-542 TQGNIANPI
+542 TQGDIAN
-551 ETKPAETKPV
+551 
-561 ETKPVE
+561 
-567 TKPVETKPVETKPVE
+567 
-582 TKPVETKPVET
+582 PVETKPVET

-605 VEAKPVETK
+605 VEAKPVETKPVEAKPVETKPVETKPVETK

-687 TKPITIKPVE
+687 TKPVETKPVETKPVETKPVETKPVDTKPVE

-784 PVETKPVETKPVET
+784 PIETKPVETKPVETKPVETKPVETKPVET

-829 SDTKPVVPTKDTTTS
+829 SDIKPVVPTKDTTTS

>member
-20 TEVALTQVA
+20 SEVALTQVA

-99 HASGLDKGEP
+99 HTSGLDKGEP
-109 VYFPDIVYDADEPHM
+109 IYFPDVVYDADEPHM

-298 ETKPVETKPATTKPV
+298 ETKPVETKP
-313 ETKPVE
+313 
-319 TKPVETKP
+319 VETKP

-344 TKPVTTK
+344 TKP
-351 PVETKPAVTNYN
+351 AITNYN

-415 SIIEND
+415 SLIEND

-452 TTKTTT
+452 ITKTAT

-493 GGKSVAEIVGSVRDG
+493 GGKSVAEVVGSVRDG
-508 LGNNIIPNTTLTST
+508 LGNNIIPNTTVTST
-522 EKPVYVTTNGTTVK
+522 DKPVYVTTNGTTVK
-536 MWKLVL
+536 TWKFIL
-542 TQGNIANPI
+542 TQGNITTPV
-551 ETKPAETKPV
+551 ETKPVETKPVETKPVETKPVETKPVDTKPV

-582 TKPVETKPVET
+582 TKPTETKPVDTKPTETKPVET
-593 KPVETKPVETKP
+593 KPVDTKPVE
-605 VEAKPVETK
+605 
-614 PVETKPV
+614 
-621 ETKPVETRP
+621 
-630 VETKPVETKPV
+630 
-641 ETKPVETKPVET
+641 
-653 KPVETKPVETKPVET
+653 
-668 KPVETKPVETKPVE
+668 
-682 TKPVE
+682 
-687 TKPITIKPVE
+687 IKPVE

-711 ETKPVETKP
+711 ETKPTETKP

-798 KQTDPAKSTD
+798 KPVETKPVDIKPVETKPLETKVDAKSTD
-808 TKVDTKQTE
+808 
-817 SAKSTDTKVTTA
+817 AKSTDVKSTDAKTTDAKSTDAKTTDAKSTDVKSTYTKSADAKSTDA
-829 SDTKPVVPTKDTTTS
+829 KSTKPI
-844 KPVAPESLPK
+844 APESLPK
-854 TGDVGSILSYIGGS
+854 TGDGGSILSYLGSS

-874 SMLVKRRKNK
+874 AALIKRRKK

>member
-20 TEVALTQVA
+20 SEVALAQVA

-223 ELVTYNGPEISSEQT
+223 ELVTYTGPEISSKQT
-238 SYIFG
+238 SDIFG

-287 VETKPVETKPV
+287 VETKPVETKP
-298 ETKPVETKPATTKPV
+298 A
-313 ETKPVE
+313 
-319 TKPVETKP
+319 
-327 VETKPVE
+327 
-334 TKPVTTKPVE
+334 
-344 TKPVTTK
+344 TTK

-391 EVRSQQVNAFN
+391 EVRNQQVNAFN

-452 TTKTTT
+452 TTKTAT

-536 MWKLVL
+536 TWKLVL
-542 TQGNIANPI
+542 TQGNIAN
-551 ETKPAETKPV
+551 PV

-621 ETKPVETRP
+621 ETKPVETKP
-630 VETKPVETKPV
+630 VETKPVETKPVETKPVATKPVETKPV

-682 TKPVE
+682 T
-687 TKPITIKPVE
+687 KPVE

-784 PVETKPVETKPVET
+784 PVETKPIETKPVET
-798 KQTDPAKSTD
+798 KVDAKSTD
-808 TKVDTKQTE
+808 TKSTDVKSTDV
-817 SAKSTDTKVTTA
+817 KSTDTKSTYVKST
-829 SDTKPVVPTKDTTTS
+829 DTKLADAKFTDAKST

-854 TGDVGSILSYIGGS
+854 TGDAGSILSYLGSS

-874 SMLVKRRKNK
+874 AALIKRRKK

>member
-20 TEVALTQVA
+20 SEVALTQVA

-99 HASGLDKGEP
+99 HTSGLDKGEP
-109 VYFPDIVYDADEPHM
+109 IYFPDVVYDADEPHM

-298 ETKPVETKPATTKPV
+298 ETKPVDTKPV

-344 TKPVTTK
+344 TKP
-351 PVETKPAVTNYN
+351 AITNYN

-415 SIIEND
+415 SLIEND

-452 TTKTTT
+452 ITKTAT

-493 GGKSVAEIVGSVRDG
+493 GGKSVAEVVGSVRDG
-508 LGNNIIPNTTLTST
+508 LGNNIIPNTTVTST
-522 EKPVYVTTNGTTVK
+522 DKPVYVTTNGTTVK
-536 MWKLVL
+536 TWKFIL
-542 TQGNIANPI
+542 TQGNI
-551 ETKPAETKPV
+551 TTPV
-561 ETKPVE
+561 ET
-567 TKPVETKPVETKPVE
+567 
-582 TKPVETKPVET
+582 
-593 KPVETKPVETKP
+593 
-605 VEAKPVETK
+605 
-614 PVETKPV
+614 
-621 ETKPVETRP
+621 
-630 VETKPVETKPV
+630 
-641 ETKPVETKPVET
+641 
-653 KPVETKPVETKPVET
+653 
-668 KPVETKPVETKPVE
+668 
-682 TKPVE
+682 
-687 TKPITIKPVE
+687 KPVE

-760 VETKPVETKPV
+760 VETKPTETKPVDTKPTETKPVETKPVDTKPVEIKPVETKPVETKPVETKPVETKPTETKPVETKPVETKPVETKPVDTKPV

-798 KQTDPAKSTD
+798 KPVDIKPVETKPLETKVDAKSTD
-808 TKVDTKQTE
+808 
-817 SAKSTDTKVTTA
+817 AKSTDVKSTDAKTTDAKSTDAKTTDAKSTDVKSTYTKSADAKSTDA
-829 SDTKPVVPTKDTTTS
+829 KSTKPI
-844 KPVAPESLPK
+844 APESLPK
-854 TGDVGSILSYIGGS
+854 TGDGGSILSYLGSS

-874 SMLVKRRKNK
+874 AALIKRRKK

>member
-20 TEVALTQVA
+20 SEVALTQVA

-99 HASGLDKGEP
+99 HTSGLDKGEP
-109 VYFPDIVYDADEPHM
+109 IYFPDVVYDADEPHM

-287 VETKPVETKPV
+287 VETKPV
-298 ETKPVETKPATTKPV
+298 
-313 ETKPVE
+313 
-319 TKPVETKP
+319 
-327 VETKPVE
+327 
-334 TKPVTTKPVE
+334 
-344 TKPVTTK
+344 TTK
-351 PVETKPAVTNYN
+351 PVETKPAITNYN

-415 SIIEND
+415 SLIEND

-452 TTKTTT
+452 ITKTAT

-493 GGKSVAEIVGSVRDG
+493 GGKSVAEVVGSVRDG
-508 LGNNIIPNTTLTST
+508 LGNNIIPNTTVTST
-522 EKPVYVTTNGTTVK
+522 DKPVYVTTNGTTVK
-536 MWKLVL
+536 TWKFIL
-542 TQGNIANPI
+542 TQGNI
-551 ETKPAETKPV
+551 TTPV

-593 KPVETKPVETKP
+593 KPVD
-605 VEAKPVETK
+605 
-614 PVETKPV
+614 
-621 ETKPVETRP
+621 
-630 VETKPVETKPV
+630 TKPVETKPV

-653 KPVETKPVETKPVET
+653 KPTETKPVDTKPT
-668 KPVETKPVETKPVE
+668 
-682 TKPVE
+682 
-687 TKPITIKPVE
+687 
-697 TKPVETKPVETKPV
+697 
-711 ETKPVETKP
+711 
-720 VETKPV
+720 

-798 KQTDPAKSTD
+798 KPVETKPVDIKPVETKPLETKVDAKSTD
-808 TKVDTKQTE
+808 
-817 SAKSTDTKVTTA
+817 AKSTDVKSTDAKTTDAKSTDAKTTDAKSTDVKSTYTKSADAKSTDA
-829 SDTKPVVPTKDTTTS
+829 KSTKPI
-844 KPVAPESLPK
+844 APESLPK
-854 TGDVGSILSYIGGS
+854 TGDGGSILSYLGSS

-874 SMLVKRRKNK
+874 AALIKRRKK

>member
-29 NADVIRGDEVIAGN
+29 KADVIRGDEVIAGN

-99 HASGLDKGEP
+99 HTSGLDKGEP
-109 VYFPDIVYDADEPHM
+109 IYFPDIVYDADEPHM

-223 ELVTYNGPEISSEQT
+223 ELVTYTGPEISSKQT
-238 SYIFG
+238 SDIFG

-298 ETKPVETKPATTKPV
+298 ETKPVETKPVETKPV

-334 TKPVTTKPVE
+334 TKPS
-344 TKPVTTK
+344 
-351 PVETKPAVTNYN
+351 VTNYN

-377 GTKTLTGTGDDKYT
+377 STKTLTGTGNDKYN
-391 EVRSQQVNAFN
+391 EVRNQQINAFN

-421 NGYNYTYRPTGTVYQ
+421 NGYNYTYRPTGAVYQ

-452 TTKTTT
+452 TTKTAT

-469 AQSEVIEVVSKDGS
+469 AQSEVIDVVSKDGL
-483 LLKTLTPQDL
+483 LLKTLTSQDL
-493 GGKSVAEIVGSVRDG
+493 GGKTVAEVVGSVRDG
-508 LGNNIIPNTTLTST
+508 LGNNIIPNTTVTST
-522 EKPVYVTTNGTTVK
+522 DKPVYVTTNGTTVK
-536 MWKLVL
+536 TWKFVL
-542 TQGNIANPI
+542 TQGNIANP
-551 ETKPAETKPV
+551 V
-561 ETKPVE
+561 ET
-567 TKPVETKPVETKPVE
+567 
-582 TKPVETKPVET
+582 
-593 KPVETKPVETKP
+593 
-605 VEAKPVETK
+605 
-614 PVETKPV
+614 
-621 ETKPVETRP
+621 
-630 VETKPVETKPV
+630 
-641 ETKPVETKPVET
+641 
-653 KPVETKPVETKPVET
+653 
-668 KPVETKPVETKPVE
+668 
-682 TKPVE
+682 
-687 TKPITIKPVE
+687 KPVE

-784 PVETKPVETKPVET
+784 PVGTKPVETKPVETKPVET
-798 KQTDPAKSTD
+798 KPVETKPVETKPVEPTPVETKPVETKPVETKPVDTKPVETKPVETKPAETKPVETKPAETKPVETKPVETKSVETKTAETKPTETKVNAKSTD
-808 TKVDTKQTE
+808 TKSTDVKSTDAKTTD
-817 SAKSTDTKVTTA
+817 AKST
-829 SDTKPVVPTKDTTTS
+829 

-854 TGDVGSILSYIGGS
+854 TGDGGSILSYLGSS

-874 SMLVKRRKNK
+874 AALIKRRKK

>member
-20 TEVALTQVA
+20 SEVALAQVA

-223 ELVTYNGPEISSEQT
+223 ELVTYTGPEISSKQT
-238 SYIFG
+238 SDIFG

-298 ETKPVETKPATTKPV
+298 ETKPVETKPV

-334 TKPVTTKPVE
+334 TKPA
-344 TKPVTTK
+344 TTK

-391 EVRSQQVNAFN
+391 EVRNQQVNAFN

-452 TTKTTT
+452 TTKTAT

-536 MWKLVL
+536 TWKLVL
-542 TQGNIANPI
+542 TQGNIAN
-551 ETKPAETKPV
+551 
-561 ETKPVE
+561 
-567 TKPVETKPVETKPVE
+567 
-582 TKPVETKPVET
+582 
-593 KPVETKPVETKP
+593 
-605 VEAKPVETK
+605 
-614 PVETKPV
+614 
-621 ETKPVETRP
+621 
-630 VETKPVETKPV
+630 
-641 ETKPVETKPVET
+641 
-653 KPVETKPVETKPVET
+653 PVETKPVETKPVET

-687 TKPITIKPVE
+687 TKPIE
-697 TKPVETKPVETKPV
+697 TKPVETKSVETKP
-711 ETKPVETKP
+711 T
-720 VETKPV
+720 
-726 ETKPVETKPVDT
+726 DT
-738 KPVETKPV
+738 KS
-746 ETKPVETKPVETKP
+746 
-760 VETKPVETKPV
+760 
-771 ETKPVETKPVETK
+771 
-784 PVETKPVETKPVET
+784 
-798 KQTDPAKSTD
+798 TDVKSTD
-808 TKVDTKQTE
+808 TKSTYVKSSDTKLADTKLADVKFTD
-817 SAKSTDTKVTTA
+817 AKST
-829 SDTKPVVPTKDTTTS
+829 
-844 KPVAPESLPK
+844 KPVAPDSLPK
-854 TGDVGSILSYIGGS
+854 TGDASSILSYLGSS

-874 SMLVKRRKNK
+874 AALIKRRKK

>member
-20 TEVALTQVA
+20 SEVALTQVA

-99 HASGLDKGEP
+99 HTSGLDKGEP
-109 VYFPDIVYDADEPHM
+109 IYFPDVVYDADEPHM

-298 ETKPVETKPATTKPV
+298 ETKPVDTKPV

-344 TKPVTTK
+344 TKP
-351 PVETKPAVTNYN
+351 AITNYN

-415 SIIEND
+415 SLIEND

-452 TTKTTT
+452 ITKTAT

-493 GGKSVAEIVGSVRDG
+493 GGKSVAEVVGSVRDG
-508 LGNNIIPNTTLTST
+508 LGNNIIPNTTVTST
-522 EKPVYVTTNGTTVK
+522 DKPVYVTTNGTTVK
-536 MWKLVL
+536 TWKFIL
-542 TQGNIANPI
+542 TQGNI
-551 ETKPAETKPV
+551 TTPV

-593 KPVETKPVETKP
+593 KPVD
-605 VEAKPVETK
+605 
-614 PVETKPV
+614 
-621 ETKPVETRP
+621 
-630 VETKPVETKPV
+630 TKPVETKPV

-653 KPVETKPVETKPVET
+653 KPVETKPTETKPVDTKPTETKPVETKPVDTKPVET

-687 TKPITIKPVE
+687 TKPTE

-711 ETKPVETKP
+711 ETKPVD
-720 VETKPV
+720 TKPV

-784 PVETKPVETKPVET
+784 PVETKPVDIKPVET
-798 KQTDPAKSTD
+798 KPLETKVDAKSTD
-808 TKVDTKQTE
+808 
-817 SAKSTDTKVTTA
+817 AKSTDVKSTDAKTTDAKSTDAKTTDAKSTDVKSTYTKSADAKSTDA
-829 SDTKPVVPTKDTTTS
+829 KSTKPI
-844 KPVAPESLPK
+844 APESLPK
-854 TGDVGSILSYIGGS
+854 TGDGGSILSYLGSS

-874 SMLVKRRKNK
+874 AALIKRRKK

>member
-20 TEVALTQVA
+20 SEVALTQVA

-99 HASGLDKGEP
+99 HTSGLDKGEP
-109 VYFPDIVYDADEPHM
+109 IYFPDVVYDADEPHM

-196 SNHTKIPYIA
+196 SNHSKIPYIA

-298 ETKPVETKPATTKPV
+298 ETKPVETKPVETKPV

-344 TKPVTTK
+344 TKP
-351 PVETKPAVTNYN
+351 AITNYN

-415 SIIEND
+415 SLIEND

-452 TTKTTT
+452 ITKTAT

-493 GGKSVAEIVGSVRDG
+493 GGKSVAEVVGSVRDG
-508 LGNNIIPNTTLTST
+508 LGNNIIPNTTVTST
-522 EKPVYVTTNGTTVK
+522 DKPVYVTTNGTTVK
-536 MWKLVL
+536 TWKFIL
-542 TQGNIANPI
+542 TQGNI
-551 ETKPAETKPV
+551 TTPV
-561 ETKPVE
+561 ET
-567 TKPVETKPVETKPVE
+567 
-582 TKPVETKPVET
+582 
-593 KPVETKPVETKP
+593 
-605 VEAKPVETK
+605 
-614 PVETKPV
+614 
-621 ETKPVETRP
+621 
-630 VETKPVETKPV
+630 
-641 ETKPVETKPVET
+641 
-653 KPVETKPVETKPVET
+653 
-668 KPVETKPVETKPVE
+668 
-682 TKPVE
+682 
-687 TKPITIKPVE
+687 KPVE

-746 ETKPVETKPVETKP
+746 ETKPVETKPVETTPVETKPVETKPVETKPVETKPVETKPVETKPVETKLVETTPVETKP

-798 KQTDPAKSTD
+798 KPVETKVETKPVETKPVETKPVETKPVETKPVETKPVKTKPVETKVETKPVETKPVETKVDAKSTD
-808 TKVDTKQTE
+808 I
-817 SAKSTDTKVTTA
+817 KST
-829 SDTKPVVPTKDTTTS
+829 

-854 TGDVGSILSYIGGS
+854 TGDAGSILSYLGSS

-874 SMLVKRRKNK
+874 ATLLKRRKNK

>member
-20 TEVALTQVA
+20 SEVALTQVA

-99 HASGLDKGEP
+99 HTSGLDKGEP
-109 VYFPDIVYDADEPHM
+109 IYFPDVVYDADEPHM

-298 ETKPVETKPATTKPV
+298 ETKPVDTKPVETKPV

-344 TKPVTTK
+344 TKP
-351 PVETKPAVTNYN
+351 AITNYN

-415 SIIEND
+415 SLIEND

-452 TTKTTT
+452 ITKTAT

-493 GGKSVAEIVGSVRDG
+493 GGKSVAEVVGSVRDG
-508 LGNNIIPNTTLTST
+508 LGNNIIPNTTVTST
-522 EKPVYVTTNGTTVK
+522 DKPVYVTTNGTTVK
-536 MWKLVL
+536 TWKFIL
-542 TQGNIANPI
+542 TQGNI
-551 ETKPAETKPV
+551 TTPV
-561 ETKPVE
+561 E
-567 TKPVETKPVETKPVE
+567 
-582 TKPVETKPVET
+582 
-593 KPVETKPVETKP
+593 
-605 VEAKPVETK
+605 
-614 PVETKPV
+614 
-621 ETKPVETRP
+621 
-630 VETKPVETKPV
+630 
-641 ETKPVETKPVET
+641 
-653 KPVETKPVETKPVET
+653 
-668 KPVETKPVETKPVE
+668 
-682 TKPVE
+682 
-687 TKPITIKPVE
+687 
-697 TKPVETKPVETKPV
+697 
-711 ETKPVETKP
+711 
-720 VETKPV
+720 
-726 ETKPVETKPVDT
+726 T

-798 KQTDPAKSTD
+798 KPVETKPVETKPTETKPVDTKPTETKPVETKPVDTKPVEIKPVETKPVETKPVETKPVETKPVETKPVETKPVETKPVETKPVETKPVETKPVETKPVETKPVDIKPVETKPLETKVDAKSTD
-808 TKVDTKQTE
+808 
-817 SAKSTDTKVTTA
+817 AKSTDVKSTDAKTTDAKSTDAKTTDAKSTDVKSTYTKSADAKSTDA
-829 SDTKPVVPTKDTTTS
+829 KSTKPI
-844 KPVAPESLPK
+844 APESLPK
-854 TGDVGSILSYIGGS
+854 TGDGGSILSYLGSS

-874 SMLVKRRKNK
+874 AALIKRRKK

>member
-20 TEVALTQVA
+20 SEVALTQVA

-99 HASGLDKGEP
+99 HTSGLDKGEP
-109 VYFPDIVYDADEPHM
+109 IYFPDVVYDADEPHM

-298 ETKPVETKPATTKPV
+298 ETKPVETKPVETKPV

-344 TKPVTTK
+344 TKP
-351 PVETKPAVTNYN
+351 AITNYN

-415 SIIEND
+415 SLIEND

-452 TTKTTT
+452 ITKTAT

-493 GGKSVAEIVGSVRDG
+493 GGKSVAEVVGSVRDG
-508 LGNNIIPNTTLTST
+508 LGNNIIPNTTVTST
-522 EKPVYVTTNGTTVK
+522 DKPVYVTTNGTTVK
-536 MWKLVL
+536 TWKFIL
-542 TQGNIANPI
+542 TQGNI
-551 ETKPAETKPV
+551 TTPV

-593 KPVETKPVETKP
+593 KPVETKPVD
-605 VEAKPVETK
+605 
-614 PVETKPV
+614 
-621 ETKPVETRP
+621 
-630 VETKPVETKPV
+630 TKPVETKPV

-653 KPVETKPVETKPVET
+653 KPVETKPTETKPVDT
-668 KPVETKPVETKPVE
+668 KPT
-682 TKPVE
+682 
-687 TKPITIKPVE
+687 
-697 TKPVETKPVETKPV
+697 
-711 ETKPVETKP
+711 
-720 VETKPV
+720 

-798 KQTDPAKSTD
+798 KPVDIKPVETKPLETKVDAKSTD
-808 TKVDTKQTE
+808 
-817 SAKSTDTKVTTA
+817 AKSTDVKSTDAKTADAKSTDAKTTDAKSTDVKSTYTKSADAKSTDA
-829 SDTKPVVPTKDTTTS
+829 KSTKPI
-844 KPVAPESLPK
+844 APESLPK
-854 TGDVGSILSYIGGS
+854 TGDGGSILSYLGSS

-874 SMLVKRRKNK
+874 AALIKRRKK

>member
-29 NADVIRGDEVIAGN
+29 KADVIRGDEVIAGN

-99 HASGLDKGEP
+99 HTSGLDKGEP
-109 VYFPDIVYDADEPHM
+109 IYFPDIVYDADEPHM

-223 ELVTYNGPEISSEQT
+223 ELVTYTGPEISSKQT
-238 SYIFG
+238 SDIFG

-298 ETKPVETKPATTKPV
+298 ETKPVETKPVETKLV

-327 VETKPVE
+327 VETKPS
-334 TKPVTTKPVE
+334 
-344 TKPVTTK
+344 
-351 PVETKPAVTNYN
+351 VTNYN

-377 GTKTLTGTGDDKYT
+377 STKTLTGTGNDKYN
-391 EVRSQQVNAFN
+391 EVRNQQINAFN

-421 NGYNYTYRPTGTVYQ
+421 NGYNYTYRPTGAVYQ

-452 TTKTTT
+452 TTKTAT

-469 AQSEVIEVVSKDGS
+469 AQSEVIDVVSKDGL
-483 LLKTLTPQDL
+483 LLKTLTSQDL
-493 GGKSVAEIVGSVRDG
+493 GGKTVAEVVGSVRDG
-508 LGNNIIPNTTLTST
+508 LGNNIIPNTTVTST
-522 EKPVYVTTNGTTVK
+522 DKPVYVTTNGTTVK
-536 MWKLVL
+536 TWKFVL
-542 TQGNIANPI
+542 TQGNIAN
-551 ETKPAETKPV
+551 
-561 ETKPVE
+561 
-567 TKPVETKPVETKPVE
+567 
-582 TKPVETKPVET
+582 
-593 KPVETKPVETKP
+593 
-605 VEAKPVETK
+605 
-614 PVETKPV
+614 
-621 ETKPVETRP
+621 
-630 VETKPVETKPV
+630 
-641 ETKPVETKPVET
+641 
-653 KPVETKPVETKPVET
+653 
-668 KPVETKPVETKPVE
+668 
-682 TKPVE
+682 
-687 TKPITIKPVE
+687 PVE

-784 PVETKPVETKPVET
+784 PVGTKPVETKPVETKPVET
-798 KQTDPAKSTD
+798 KPVETKPVETKPVEPTPVETKPVETKPVETKPVDTKPVETKPVETKPAETKPVETKPAETKPVETKPVETKSVETKTAETKPTETKVNAKSTD
-808 TKVDTKQTE
+808 TKSTDVKSTDAKTTD
-817 SAKSTDTKVTTA
+817 AKST
-829 SDTKPVVPTKDTTTS
+829 

-854 TGDVGSILSYIGGS
+854 TGDGGSILSYLGSS

-874 SMLVKRRKNK
+874 AALIKRRKK

>member
-99 HASGLDKGEP
+99 HTSGLDKGEP
-109 VYFPDIVYDADEPHM
+109 IYFPDIVYDADEPHM

-166 VKMVNDKGVLLD
+166 VKIVNDKGVLLNEMD
-178 ELSYPSS
+178 YPSTK
-185 ELAISLARAAL
+185 LAISSARAAL
-196 SNHTKIPYIA
+196 QNHTRIPYIA
-206 IVGPNTI
+206 ILGTNGMSQ
-213 DKHDVTNLSS
+213 HDVTNLSS
-223 ELVTYNGPEISSEQT
+223 ELVTYSGPEISSKQT
-238 SYIFG
+238 SDIFG
-243 SPIKNGDVIKTFT
+243 SPIKNGDVIKTIT

-261 LDTDKELPIDE
+261 LDSDKELPVDE

-279 TKPVETKP
+279 TKPIETKP
-287 VETKPVETKPV
+287 VETKPVETKPD
-298 ETKPVETKPATTKPV
+298 
-313 ETKPVE
+313 
-319 TKPVETKP
+319 
-327 VETKPVE
+327 ETKPVE

-344 TKPVTTK
+344 TKPS
-351 PVETKPAVTNYN
+351 VTNYN
-363 VTVKITDDATGKVI
+363 ITVKITDDATGKVI
-377 GTKTLTGTGDDKYT
+377 NTKTLTGTGNDKYN
-391 EVRSQQVNAFN
+391 EVRNQQVNAFN

-415 SIIEND
+415 SINEND
-421 NGYNYTYRPTGTVYQ
+421 NGYNYTYRPTGAVYQ

-452 TTKTTT
+452 TTKTAT

-469 AQSEVIEVVSKDGS
+469 AQSEVIEVVSKDGL
-483 LLKTLTPQDL
+483 LLKTLTSQDL
-493 GGKSVAEIVGSVRDG
+493 GGKTVAEVVGSVRDG
-508 LGNNIIPNTTLTST
+508 LGNNIIPNTTVTST
-522 EKPVYVTTNGTTVK
+522 DKPVYITTNGTTVK
-536 MWKLVL
+536 TWKLVL
-542 TQGNIANPI
+542 TQGDIANPVDS
-551 ETKPAETKPV
+551 KPV
-561 ETKPVE
+561 E
-567 TKPVETKPVETKPVE
+567 
-582 TKPVETKPVET
+582 
-593 KPVETKPVETKP
+593 
-605 VEAKPVETK
+605 
-614 PVETKPV
+614 
-621 ETKPVETRP
+621 
-630 VETKPVETKPV
+630 
-641 ETKPVETKPVET
+641 
-653 KPVETKPVETKPVET
+653 
-668 KPVETKPVETKPVE
+668 
-682 TKPVE
+682 
-687 TKPITIKPVE
+687 
-697 TKPVETKPVETKPV
+697 
-711 ETKPVETKP
+711 
-720 VETKPV
+720 
-726 ETKPVETKPVDT
+726 T

-798 KQTDPAKSTD
+798 KPVETKPVETKPVETKPVETKPVETKPVETKPVETKPVETKPDETKPVETKPVETKQVETKPVEPKPAETKPVETKPVETKPVETKPVETNPVETKPVETKPVETKPVETKPVETKPVETKPVETKPVETKPVETKPVETKPVETKPVETKPVETKPVETKPVETKLVETKPVETKPVETKPVETKPVETKPVETKPTDTTDTKSTD
-808 TKVDTKQTE
+808 TKSTYV
-817 SAKSTDTKVTTA
+817 KSTDTKLADAKFTDAKST
-829 SDTKPVVPTKDTTTS
+829 

-854 TGDVGSILSYIGGS
+854 TGDVGSILSYLGSS

-874 SMLVKRRKNK
+874 AALIKRRKK

>member
-20 TEVALTQVA
+20 SEVALAQVA

-223 ELVTYNGPEISSEQT
+223 ELVTYTGPEISSKQT
-238 SYIFG
+238 SDIFG

-298 ETKPVETKPATTKPV
+298 ETKPVETKPV

-327 VETKPVE
+327 VETKPA
-334 TKPVTTKPVE
+334 
-344 TKPVTTK
+344 TTK

-391 EVRSQQVNAFN
+391 EVRNQQVNAFN

-452 TTKTTT
+452 TTKTAT

-536 MWKLVL
+536 TWKLVL
-542 TQGNIANPI
+542 TQGNIAN
-551 ETKPAETKPV
+551 
-561 ETKPVE
+561 PVE

-621 ETKPVETRP
+621 ETKPVET
-630 VETKPVETKPV
+630 KPVETKPV
-641 ETKPVETKPVET
+641 ETKPVETKPVA
-653 KPVETKPVETKPVET
+653 
-668 KPVETKPVETKPVE
+668 
-682 TKPVE
+682 
-687 TKPITIKPVE
+687 
-697 TKPVETKPVETKPV
+697 
-711 ETKPVETKP
+711 
-720 VETKPV
+720 
-726 ETKPVETKPVDT
+726 T

-798 KQTDPAKSTD
+798 KPVETKPVETKPVETKPVETKPVETKPVETKPVETKPVETKPVETKPVETKPVETKPVETKPVETKPVETKPVETKPVETKPVETKPVENKPVETKPVETKPVETKPVETKPIETKPVETKVDAKSTD
-808 TKVDTKQTE
+808 TKSTDVKSTDV
-817 SAKSTDTKVTTA
+817 KSTDTKSTYVKST
-829 SDTKPVVPTKDTTTS
+829 DTKLADAKFTDAKST

-854 TGDVGSILSYIGGS
+854 TGDAGSILSYLGSS

-874 SMLVKRRKNK
+874 AALIKRRKK

>member
-20 TEVALTQVA
+20 SEVALTQVA

-99 HASGLDKGEP
+99 HTSGLDKGEP
-109 VYFPDIVYDADEPHM
+109 IYFPDVVYDADEPHM

-298 ETKPVETKPATTKPV
+298 ETKPVETKP
-313 ETKPVE
+313 
-319 TKPVETKP
+319 VETKP

-344 TKPVTTK
+344 TKP
-351 PVETKPAVTNYN
+351 AITNYN

-415 SIIEND
+415 SLIEND

-452 TTKTTT
+452 ITKTAT

-493 GGKSVAEIVGSVRDG
+493 GGKSVAEVVGSVRDG
-508 LGNNIIPNTTLTST
+508 LGNNIIPNTTVTST
-522 EKPVYVTTNGTTVK
+522 DKPVYVTTNGTTVK
-536 MWKLVL
+536 TWKFIL
-542 TQGNIANPI
+542 TQGNI
-551 ETKPAETKPV
+551 TTPV

-593 KPVETKPVETKP
+593 KPVD
-605 VEAKPVETK
+605 
-614 PVETKPV
+614 
-621 ETKPVETRP
+621 
-630 VETKPVETKPV
+630 TKPVETKPV

-653 KPVETKPVETKPVET
+653 KPVETKPTETKPVDTKPTETKPVETKPVDTKPVET

-687 TKPITIKPVE
+687 TKPT
-697 TKPVETKPVETKPV
+697 
-711 ETKPVETKP
+711 ETKP

-798 KQTDPAKSTD
+798 KPVDIKPVETKPLETKVDAKSTD
-808 TKVDTKQTE
+808 
-817 SAKSTDTKVTTA
+817 AKSTDVKSTDAKTTDAKSTDAKTTDAKSTDVKSTYTKSADAKSTDA
-829 SDTKPVVPTKDTTTS
+829 KSTKPI
-844 KPVAPESLPK
+844 APESLPK
-854 TGDVGSILSYIGGS
+854 TGDGGSILSYLGSS

-874 SMLVKRRKNK
+874 AALIKRRKK

>member
-20 TEVALTQVA
+20 SEVALTQVA
-29 NADVIRGDEVIAGN
+29 NADVISGNEVIAGN

-109 VYFPDIVYDADEPHM
+109 IYFPDIVYNADEPHM

-132 YKVSKSAQTSN
+132 YKVSKSTQTSN

-166 VKMVNDKGVLLD
+166 VKIVNDKGVLLNEID
-178 ELSYPSS
+178 YPSTK
-185 ELAISLARAAL
+185 LAISSARAAL
-196 SNHTKIPYIA
+196 QNHTRIPYIA
-206 IVGPNTI
+206 ILGPNGMSQ
-213 DKHDVTNLSS
+213 HDVTNLSS
-223 ELVTYNGPEISSEQT
+223 ELVTYTGPEISSKQT
-238 SYIFG
+238 SDIFG

-298 ETKPVETKPATTKPV
+298 ETKPVETKPVETKPATTKPA
-313 ETKPVE
+313 
-319 TKPVETKP
+319 
-327 VETKPVE
+327 
-334 TKPVTTKPVE
+334 
-344 TKPVTTK
+344 TTK

-391 EVRSQQVNAFN
+391 EVRNQQVNAFN

-452 TTKTTT
+452 TTKTAT

-469 AQSEVIEVVSKDGS
+469 AQSEVIEVVSRDGS

-493 GGKSVAEIVGSVRDG
+493 GGKTVAEVVGSVRDG
-508 LGNNIIPNTTLTST
+508 LGNNIIPNTTVTST
-522 EKPVYVTTNGTTVK
+522 DKPVYVTTNGTTVK
-536 MWKLVL
+536 TWKFVL
-542 TQGNIANPI
+542 TQGNIANPVETKPVETKPVETKPVETKPVETKPVETKPVETKPVETKPV

-605 VEAKPVETK
+605 VETKPVETK

-621 ETKPVETRP
+621 ETKPVETKPVETKPVETKPVETKPVETKPVETKPVETKPVETKP

-687 TKPITIKPVE
+687 TKPIK
-697 TKPVETKPVETKPV
+697 TKPVETKSVETKP
-711 ETKPVETKP
+711 T
-720 VETKPV
+720 
-726 ETKPVETKPVDT
+726 DT
-738 KPVETKPV
+738 KS
-746 ETKPVETKPVETKP
+746 
-760 VETKPVETKPV
+760 
-771 ETKPVETKPVETK
+771 
-784 PVETKPVETKPVET
+784 
-798 KQTDPAKSTD
+798 TDVKSTD
-808 TKVDTKQTE
+808 TKSTYVKSSDTKLADTKLADVKFTD
-817 SAKSTDTKVTTA
+817 AKST
-829 SDTKPVVPTKDTTTS
+829 

-854 TGDVGSILSYIGGS
+854 TGDAGSILSYLGS
-868 SIISGL
+868 SSILSGL
-874 SMLVKRRKNK
+874 AALIKRRKK

>member
-29 NADVIRGDEVIAGN
+29 KADVIRGDEVIAGN

-99 HASGLDKGEP
+99 HTSGLDKGEP
-109 VYFPDIVYDADEPHM
+109 IYFPDIVYDADEPHM

-223 ELVTYNGPEISSEQT
+223 ELVTYTGPEISSKQT
-238 SYIFG
+238 SDIFG

-298 ETKPVETKPATTKPV
+298 ETKPVETKPV

-334 TKPVTTKPVE
+334 TKPS
-344 TKPVTTK
+344 
-351 PVETKPAVTNYN
+351 VTNYN
-363 VTVKITDDATGKVI
+363 VTVKITDDATVKVI
-377 GTKTLTGTGDDKYT
+377 STKTLTGTGNDKYN
-391 EVRSQQVNAFN
+391 EVRNQQINAFN

-421 NGYNYTYRPTGTVYQ
+421 NGYNYTYRPTGAVYQ

-452 TTKTTT
+452 TTKTAT

-469 AQSEVIEVVSKDGS
+469 AQSEVIDVVSKDGL
-483 LLKTLTPQDL
+483 LLKTLTSQDL
-493 GGKSVAEIVGSVRDG
+493 GGKTVAEVVGSVRDG
-508 LGNNIIPNTTLTST
+508 LGNNIIPNTTVTST
-522 EKPVYVTTNGTTVK
+522 DKPVYVTTNGTTVK
-536 MWKLVL
+536 TWKFVL
-542 TQGNIANPI
+542 TQGNIANP
-551 ETKPAETKPV
+551 V

-567 TKPVETKPVETKPVE
+567 T
-582 TKPVETKPVET
+582 
-593 KPVETKPVETKP
+593 
-605 VEAKPVETK
+605 
-614 PVETKPV
+614 
-621 ETKPVETRP
+621 
-630 VETKPVETKPV
+630 
-641 ETKPVETKPVET
+641 
-653 KPVETKPVETKPVET
+653 
-668 KPVETKPVETKPVE
+668 
-682 TKPVE
+682 
-687 TKPITIKPVE
+687 KPVE

-784 PVETKPVETKPVET
+784 PVGTKPVETKPVETKPVET
-798 KQTDPAKSTD
+798 KPVETKPVETKPVEPTPVETKPVETKPVETKPVDTKPVETKPVETKPAETKPVETKPAETKPVETKPVETKSVETKTAETKPTETKVNAKSTD
-808 TKVDTKQTE
+808 TKSTDVKSTDAKTTD
-817 SAKSTDTKVTTA
+817 AKST
-829 SDTKPVVPTKDTTTS
+829 

-854 TGDVGSILSYIGGS
+854 TGDGGSILSYLGSS

-874 SMLVKRRKNK
+874 AALIKRRKK

>member
-29 NADVIRGDEVIAGN
+29 KADVIRGDEVIAGN

-99 HASGLDKGEP
+99 HTSGLDKGEP
-109 VYFPDIVYDADEPHM
+109 IYFPDIVYDADEPHM

-223 ELVTYNGPEISSEQT
+223 ELVTYTGPEISSKQT
-238 SYIFG
+238 SDIFG

-298 ETKPVETKPATTKPV
+298 ETKPVETKPV

-334 TKPVTTKPVE
+334 TKPS
-344 TKPVTTK
+344 
-351 PVETKPAVTNYN
+351 VTNYN

-377 GTKTLTGTGDDKYT
+377 STKTLTGTGNDKYN
-391 EVRSQQVNAFN
+391 EVRNQQINAFN

-421 NGYNYTYRPTGTVYQ
+421 NGYNYTYRPTGAVYQ

-452 TTKTTT
+452 TTKTAT

-469 AQSEVIEVVSKDGS
+469 AQSEVIDVVSKDGL
-483 LLKTLTPQDL
+483 LLKTLTSQDL
-493 GGKSVAEIVGSVRDG
+493 GGKTVAEVVGSVRDG
-508 LGNNIIPNTTLTST
+508 LGNNIIPNTTVTST
-522 EKPVYVTTNGTTVK
+522 DKPVYVTTNGTTVK
-536 MWKLVL
+536 TWKFVL
-542 TQGNIANPI
+542 TQGNIAN
-551 ETKPAETKPV
+551 PV

-567 TKPVETKPVETKPVE
+567 TKPVETKPVET
-582 TKPVETKPVET
+582 
-593 KPVETKPVETKP
+593 
-605 VEAKPVETK
+605 
-614 PVETKPV
+614 
-621 ETKPVETRP
+621 
-630 VETKPVETKPV
+630 
-641 ETKPVETKPVET
+641 
-653 KPVETKPVETKPVET
+653 
-668 KPVETKPVETKPVE
+668 
-682 TKPVE
+682 
-687 TKPITIKPVE
+687 KPVE

-784 PVETKPVETKPVET
+784 PVGTKPVETKPVETKPVET
-798 KQTDPAKSTD
+798 KPVETKPVETKPVEPTPVETKPVETKPVETKPVDTKPVETKPVETKPAETKPVETKPAETKPVETKPVETKSVETKTAETKPTETKVNAKSTD
-808 TKVDTKQTE
+808 TKSTDVKSTDAKTTD
-817 SAKSTDTKVTTA
+817 AKST
-829 SDTKPVVPTKDTTTS
+829 

-854 TGDVGSILSYIGGS
+854 TGDGGSILSYLGSS

-874 SMLVKRRKNK
+874 AALIKRRKK

>member
-29 NADVIRGDEVIAGN
+29 KADVIRGDEVIAGN

-70 YKMTDSVKDNTTKA
+70 YKMTDSVKDSTTKT

-99 HASGLDKGEP
+99 HTSGLDKGEP
-109 VYFPDIVYDADEPHM
+109 IYFPDIVYDADEPHIS
-124 AGPFIVKS
+124 GPFIVKS

-213 DKHDVTNLSS
+213 DKHDVTNVSS
-223 ELVTYNGPEISSEQT
+223 ELVTYNGPEISSKQT

-298 ETKPVETKPATTKPV
+298 ETKPVTTKPV
-313 ETKPVE
+313 ETKPS
-319 TKPVETKP
+319 
-327 VETKPVE
+327 
-334 TKPVTTKPVE
+334 
-344 TKPVTTK
+344 
-351 PVETKPAVTNYN
+351 VTNYN

-377 GTKTLTGTGDDKYT
+377 STKTLTGTGNDKYN
-391 EVRSQQVNAFN
+391 EVRNQQINAFN

-421 NGYNYTYRPTGTVYQ
+421 NGYNYTYRPTGAVYQ

-452 TTKTTT
+452 TTKTAT

-469 AQSEVIEVVSKDGS
+469 AQSEVIDVVSKDGL
-483 LLKTLTPQDL
+483 LLKTLTSQDL
-493 GGKSVAEIVGSVRDG
+493 GGKTVAEVVGSVRDG
-508 LGNNIIPNTTLTST
+508 LGNNIIPNTTVTST
-522 EKPVYVTTNGTTVK
+522 DKPVYVTTNGTTVK
-536 MWKLVL
+536 TWKFVL
-542 TQGNIANPI
+542 TQGNIAN
-551 ETKPAETKPV
+551 PV

-567 TKPVETKPVETKPVE
+567 TKPVETKPVET
-582 TKPVETKPVET
+582 
-593 KPVETKPVETKP
+593 
-605 VEAKPVETK
+605 
-614 PVETKPV
+614 
-621 ETKPVETRP
+621 
-630 VETKPVETKPV
+630 
-641 ETKPVETKPVET
+641 
-653 KPVETKPVETKPVET
+653 
-668 KPVETKPVETKPVE
+668 
-682 TKPVE
+682 
-687 TKPITIKPVE
+687 KPVE

-771 ETKPVETKPVETK
+771 DTKPVETKPVETK
-784 PVETKPVETKPVET
+784 PAETKPVETKPAETKPVET
-798 KQTDPAKSTD
+798 KPTETKVNAKSTD
-808 TKVDTKQTE
+808 TKSTDVKSTDAKTTD
-817 SAKSTDTKVTTA
+817 AKST
-829 SDTKPVVPTKDTTTS
+829 

-854 TGDVGSILSYIGGS
+854 TGDGGSILSYLGSS

-874 SMLVKRRKNK
+874 ATLIKRRKNK

>member
-99 HASGLDKGEP
+99 HTSGLDKGEP
-109 VYFPDIVYDADEPHM
+109 IYFPDIMYDADEPHM

-238 SYIFG
+238 SELFN

-261 LDTDKELPIDE
+261 LDTDKELPIDK

-279 TKPVETKP
+279 TKPIETKP
-287 VETKPVETKPV
+287 VE
-298 ETKPVETKPATTKPV
+298 TKPV

-344 TKPVTTK
+344 TKPS
-351 PVETKPAVTNYN
+351 VTNYN

-377 GTKTLTGTGDDKYT
+377 STKTLTGTGNDKYN
-391 EVRSQQVNAFN
+391 EVRNQQVNAFN

-421 NGYNYTYRPTGTVYQ
+421 NGYNYTYRPNGAVYQ

-452 TTKTTT
+452 TTKTAT
-458 LDLHVTSKPTP
+458 LDLHVTSKSTP
-469 AQSEVIEVVSKDGS
+469 AQSEVIEVVSKDGL

-493 GGKSVAEIVGSVRDG
+493 GGKTVAEVVGSVRDG
-508 LGNNIIPNTTLTST
+508 LGNNIIPNTTVTST
-522 EKPVYVTTNGTTVK
+522 DKPVYVTTNGTTVK
-536 MWKLVL
+536 TWKFVL
-542 TQGNIANPI
+542 TQGSISNTT
-551 ETKPAETKPV
+551 E
-561 ETKPVE
+561 
-567 TKPVETKPVETKPVE
+567 
-582 TKPVETKPVET
+582 
-593 KPVETKPVETKP
+593 
-605 VEAKPVETK
+605 
-614 PVETKPV
+614 
-621 ETKPVETRP
+621 
-630 VETKPVETKPV
+630 
-641 ETKPVETKPVET
+641 
-653 KPVETKPVETKPVET
+653 
-668 KPVETKPVETKPVE
+668 
-682 TKPVE
+682 
-687 TKPITIKPVE
+687 
-697 TKPVETKPVETKPV
+697 
-711 ETKPVETKP
+711 
-720 VETKPV
+720 
-726 ETKPVETKPVDT
+726 T

-798 KQTDPAKSTD
+798 TPVETKPVETKLVETKPVETKPVETKPVETKPVETKPVETTPVETKPVETKPVETKPVETKPVETKPVETKPVETKPVETKPVETKPVETKVETKPVETKPVETKPVETKPVETKPVETKPVETKPVETKPVETKPVENKPVETKPVETKVETKPVETKPVETKVDAKSTD
-808 TKVDTKQTE
+808 I
-817 SAKSTDTKVTTA
+817 KST
-829 SDTKPVVPTKDTTTS
+829 

-854 TGDVGSILSYIGGS
+854 TGDAGSILSYLGSS

-874 SMLVKRRKNK
+874 ATLLKRRKNK

>member
-223 ELVTYNGPEISSEQT
+223 ELVTYTGPEISSKQT
-238 SYIFG
+238 SDIFG

-298 ETKPVETKPATTKPV
+298 ETKPVETKP
-313 ETKPVE
+313 
-319 TKPVETKP
+319 VETKP

-344 TKPVTTK
+344 TKPS
-351 PVETKPAVTNYN
+351 VTNYN

-377 GTKTLTGTGDDKYT
+377 STKTLTGTGNDKYN
-391 EVRSQQVNAFN
+391 EVRNQQINAFN

-421 NGYNYTYRPTGTVYQ
+421 NGYNYTYRPTGAVYQ

-452 TTKTTT
+452 TTKTAT

-469 AQSEVIEVVSKDGS
+469 AQSEVIDVVSKDGL
-483 LLKTLTPQDL
+483 LLKTLTSQDL
-493 GGKSVAEIVGSVRDG
+493 GGKTVAEVVGSVRDG
-508 LGNNIIPNTTLTST
+508 LGNNIIPNTTVTST
-522 EKPVYVTTNGTTVK
+522 DKPVYVTTNGTTVK
-536 MWKLVL
+536 TWKFVL
-542 TQGNIANPI
+542 TQGNIANPV
-551 ETKPAETKPV
+551 ETKPVETKPVGTKPV

-567 TKPVETKPVETKPVE
+567 TKPVG
-582 TKPVETKPVET
+582 
-593 KPVETKPVETKP
+593 
-605 VEAKPVETK
+605 
-614 PVETKPV
+614 
-621 ETKPVETRP
+621 
-630 VETKPVETKPV
+630 
-641 ETKPVETKPVET
+641 
-653 KPVETKPVETKPVET
+653 
-668 KPVETKPVETKPVE
+668 
-682 TKPVE
+682 
-687 TKPITIKPVE
+687 
-697 TKPVETKPVETKPV
+697 TKPVETKPV

-746 ETKPVETKPVETKP
+746 ETKPAETKPVETKPAETKPVETKP
-760 VETKPVETKPV
+760 VETKSVETKTA
-771 ETKPVETKPVETK
+771 ETKPTETKVN
-784 PVETKPVETKPVET
+784 
-798 KQTDPAKSTD
+798 AKSTD
-808 TKVDTKQTE
+808 TKSTDVKSTDAKTTD
-817 SAKSTDTKVTTA
+817 AKST
-829 SDTKPVVPTKDTTTS
+829 

-854 TGDVGSILSYIGGS
+854 TGDGGSILSYLGSS

-874 SMLVKRRKNK
+874 AALIKRRKK

>member
-29 NADVIRGDEVIAGN
+29 KADVIRGDEVIAGN

-70 YKMTDSVKDNTTKA
+70 YKMTDSVKDSTTKT

-99 HASGLDKGEP
+99 HTSGLDKGEP
-109 VYFPDIVYDADEPHM
+109 IYFPDIVYDADEPHIS
-124 AGPFIVKS
+124 GPFIVKS

-213 DKHDVTNLSS
+213 DKHDVTNVSS
-223 ELVTYNGPEISSEQT
+223 ELVTYNGPEISSKQT

-298 ETKPVETKPATTKPV
+298 ETKPVETKP
-313 ETKPVE
+313 
-319 TKPVETKP
+319 

-344 TKPVTTK
+344 TKPS
-351 PVETKPAVTNYN
+351 VTNYN

-377 GTKTLTGTGDDKYT
+377 STKTLTGTGNDKYN
-391 EVRSQQVNAFN
+391 EVRNQQINAFN

-421 NGYNYTYRPTGTVYQ
+421 NGYNYTYRPTGAVYQ

-452 TTKTTT
+452 TTKTAT

-469 AQSEVIEVVSKDGS
+469 AQSEVIDVVSKDGL
-483 LLKTLTPQDL
+483 LLKTLTSQDL
-493 GGKSVAEIVGSVRDG
+493 GGKTVAEVVGSVRDG
-508 LGNNIIPNTTLTST
+508 LGNNIIPNTTVTST
-522 EKPVYVTTNGTTVK
+522 DKPVYVTTNGTTVK
-536 MWKLVL
+536 TWKFVL
-542 TQGNIANPI
+542 TQGNIAN
-551 ETKPAETKPV
+551 PV

-567 TKPVETKPVETKPVE
+567 TKPVETKPVET
-582 TKPVETKPVET
+582 
-593 KPVETKPVETKP
+593 
-605 VEAKPVETK
+605 
-614 PVETKPV
+614 
-621 ETKPVETRP
+621 
-630 VETKPVETKPV
+630 
-641 ETKPVETKPVET
+641 
-653 KPVETKPVETKPVET
+653 
-668 KPVETKPVETKPVE
+668 
-682 TKPVE
+682 
-687 TKPITIKPVE
+687 KPVE

-798 KQTDPAKSTD
+798 KPVETKPVETKPVETKPVGTKPVETKPVETKPVETKPVETKPVETKPVEPTPVETKPVETKPVETKPVDTKPVETKPVETKPAETKPVETKPVETKPAETKPVETKTAETKPTETKVNAKSTD
-808 TKVDTKQTE
+808 TKSTDVKSTDAKTTD
-817 SAKSTDTKVTTA
+817 AKST
-829 SDTKPVVPTKDTTTS
+829 

-854 TGDVGSILSYIGGS
+854 TGDGGSILSYLGSS

-874 SMLVKRRKNK
+874 ATLIKRRKNK